1 MNVTKRGIAL
11 GLLLL
16 ASLPAS
22 GSVLWGEPDT
32 DLLRHHANDIQ
43 ARETRPEQLTLL
55 TKDVSIRVSEDLV
68 RKRVREVWFYSDTAD
83 AHDYGTDSVT
93 FNRHSQSLT
102 IHAAASIDRY
112 GELRQ
117 MQADTLRVTNVQEDN
132 IFTDSRKAV
141 LTIPG
146 IGAGSVTLLDYEVL
160 EDRTALE
167 MPWMETWYTQM
178 FLPVERFGLS
188 VTWSD
193 SEAPVWSN
201 SSDRI
206 SCQQGT
212 NELTC
217 EGRDLP
223 PVEWEEGMPVADV
236 LDQLVIAAPLSWE
249 DVANRALTEFSRA
262 GDNVTGA
269 ADVLAQLAPPDA
281 TASEGMA
288 RVHDFVA
295 RDIRYVS
302 LSEYG
307 NTITPHTVAEVLESR
322 YGDCKDKSAL
332 LAYLLTELGYEPYP
346 VLVATDRRDPGTL
359 QVPAMGYFDHMVICR
374 DLPEGTTC
382 MDATDAYTDATTT
395 PAWIQGRVALP
406 LRPGAE
412 PIVIPGDE
420 YRWTLDVSTELTFLN
435 NGGQSEKQVRSY
447 QGAYAGTL
455 RSVLD
460 SKKSRER
467 HEWAQKQYAAAVS
480 DGVTPEFDFDQVGT
494 LAPQLTVT
502 SRVDYPPFL
511 DVGVDLDYF
520 EYDAWL
526 QAELESVYPT
536 NSFYQSEFAGL
547 MVTSQFDVDLGGVW
561 ALQDVPP
568 ELDFQH
574 RFGSLSRKVERLGGS
589 RFRVTSVLDVP
600 RQAVPP
606 QKQPELRRLLE
617 LMARESKLAFT
628 GKLP

>member
-1 MNVTKRGIAL
+1 MKRGIVL

-16 ASLPAS
+16 ASLSAS

-32 DLLRHHANDIQ
+32 DLLWHHANDIQ
-43 ARETRPEQLTLL
+43 ARESLPEELTLL
-55 TKDVSIRVSEDLV
+55 TRDVSIRISEDSV
-68 RKRVREVWFYSDTAD
+68 RKRVRDVWFYPDTAD

-102 IHAAASIDRY
+102 IHTAASIDRY

-146 IGAGSVTLLDYEVL
+146 IGAGSVTLLDYELV
-160 EDRTALE
+160 EDRTVLE

-188 VTWSD
+188 VTWNG

-201 SSDRI
+201 SSDTV
-206 SCQQGT
+206 SCQQGA

-223 PVEWEEGMPVADV
+223 PVEWEEGMLVADT
-236 LDQLVIAAPLSWE
+236 LDQLVIATPMSWQ
-249 DVANRALTEFSRA
+249 DVANRALTEFTRA
-262 GDNVTGA
+262 GDDVTGA
-269 ADVLAQLAPPDA
+269 SAVLAQLAPPDA
-281 TASEGMA
+281 TASEGMS

-332 LAYLLTELGYEPYP
+332 LTYLLTELGYEPYP
-346 VLVATDRRDPGTL
+346 VLVATDRRDPEQL
-359 QVPAMGYFDHMVICR
+359 RVPAMGYFDHMVICR
-374 DLPEGTTC
+374 DLPDGIAC

-412 PIVIPGDE
+412 PMVIPGDE
-420 YRWTLDVSTELTFLN
+420 YRWTLDVNTELTFHS
-435 NGGQSEKQVRSY
+435 NGGQSEQQVRSY

-460 SKKSRER
+460 GKTSRER
-467 HEWAQKQYAAAVS
+467 HEWAEKQYAAVVS
-480 DGVTPEFDFDQVGT
+480 DVVTPEFDFDQVST
-494 LAPQLTVT
+494 LAPRLTVS

-511 DVGVDLDYF
+511 ETDVDLDYF

-526 QAELESVYPT
+526 QAELESVYPA
-536 NSFYQSEFAGL
+536 NRLYESEFAGL
-547 MVTSQFDVDLGGVW
+547 RVTSRFDVDLGDLW
-561 ALQDVPP
+561 ALRDVPP
-568 ELDFQH
+568 ELDFRH
-574 RFGSLSRKVERLGGS
+574 RFGSLSRKVERVGGN

-600 RQAVPP
+600 RQAIPP
-606 QKQPELRRLLE
+606 RKQPELRKLLE
-617 LMARESKLAFT
+617 LMAREAKLAFT
-628 GKLP
+628 GKLR